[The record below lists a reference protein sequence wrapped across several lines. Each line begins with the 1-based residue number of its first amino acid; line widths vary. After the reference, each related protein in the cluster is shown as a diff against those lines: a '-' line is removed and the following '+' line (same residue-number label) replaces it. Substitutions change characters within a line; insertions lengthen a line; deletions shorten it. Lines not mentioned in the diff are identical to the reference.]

1 MIYLFGIK
9 MIIILFIS
17 LVKLKIQHIA
27 SHAVIFLGQNVGS
40 AIIRLLKYKMRTDN
54 QRVQRFSSRKRKSYR
69 SHHLNIMALWG
80 MIEQLLWKDKR

>member
-1 MIYLFGIK
+1 MIHLFGIK

-40 AIIRLLKYKMRTDN
+40 AIIYPLKYKMGKGSRGSVQESR
-54 QRVQRFSSRKRKSYR
+54 QRKKLQVTPPE
-69 SHHLNIMALWG
+69 HHGA
-80 MIEQLLWKDKR
+80 